1 MTVQPSENGGG
12 RRTGSFLS
20 FYDRSDK
27 VSFMVNRFSG
37 PMCQRPE
44 LNGWRF
50 LGLYLYCLL
59 LSALAT
65 VLAIIV
71 STWPQWIRALFH

>member
-1 MTVQPSENGGG
+1 MI
-12 RRTGSFLS
+12 
-20 FYDRSDK
+20 DRS
-27 VSFMVNRFSG
+27 SG
-37 PMCQRPE
+37 PPRQRPE

-65 VLAIIV
+65 VLAIIIA
-71 STWPQWIRALFH
+71 TWPQWVRALFL